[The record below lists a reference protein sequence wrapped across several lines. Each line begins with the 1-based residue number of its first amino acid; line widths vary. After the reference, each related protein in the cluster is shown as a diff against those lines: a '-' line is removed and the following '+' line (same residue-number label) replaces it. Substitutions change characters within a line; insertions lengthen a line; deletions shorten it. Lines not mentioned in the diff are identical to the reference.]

1 MPLTIR
7 VHERLDDGFNPPPQI
22 SKTWLWM
29 TPALEVLKG
38 ERDGDK
44 EKALEI
50 LTYWRGYWE
59 VTLPRTGH
67 TDCIITLGDCQ
78 DEKTAIKK
86 AKRFAETK
94 WRIYDIDEGKP
105 ATAVRF
111 LYDAEELPAE
121 YQKYAPKD

>member
-1 MPLTIR
+1 MALKIR
-7 VHERLDDGFNPPPQI
+7 VHENADDGFNPPPQI
-22 SKTWLWM
+22 SKTLSWWSE
-29 TPALEVLKG
+29 ALEVLKG
-38 ERDGDK
+38 ERNGDK

-59 VTLPRTGH
+59 VTLPRKGH
-67 TDCIITLGDCQ
+67 IDCVITLGDCQ

-94 WRIYDIDEGKP
+94 GRIYDIDDGKP

-121 YQKYAPKD
+121 YHKYAPKD